1 MDFVFRTVRL
11 ICLIALGLAASAGA
25 FAHDCGMAEMN
36 GMAAAA
42 APEAHAVHAAQAH
55 EAVPAD
61 AAPVPAK
68 DCCGAAGAD
77 DGAPASSP
85 MPLGCLHYCCV
96 VPPAMAFSAGIAELP
111 PLGFFRADA
120 PVPELA
126 GIRLFSIFR
135 PPEAA

>member
-11 ICLIALGLAASAGA
+11 MLLLALGLAASAGA

-36 GMAAAA
+36 GAA
-42 APEAHAVHAAQAH
+42 APEALAVHAAQAH
-55 EAVPAD
+55 DAVPAD
-61 AAPVPAK
+61 AAPAPAK

-126 GIRLFSIFR
+126 GIRILSIFR